1 MTLLII
7 ILGISIIP
15 FVFILIEAVV
25 ERLPKDHRFVM
36 WWREHVVGVG
46 SDDELF

>member
-15 FVFILIEAVV
+15 FVFILIEVVV
-25 ERLPKDHRFVM
+25 ERLPEDHRFVM
-36 WWREHVVGVG
+36 WWRENVIGIG
-46 SDDELF
+46 DDELF

>member
-25 ERLPKDHRFVM
+25 ERLPEDHRFVQ
-36 WWREHVVGVG
+36 WWRNHVVGVG
-46 SDDELF
+46 DDELF

>member
-15 FVFILIEAVV
+15 FVFILIEVVV
-25 ERLPKDHRFVM
+25 ERLPDDHRFVK
-36 WWREHVVGVG
+36 WWRENVIGV